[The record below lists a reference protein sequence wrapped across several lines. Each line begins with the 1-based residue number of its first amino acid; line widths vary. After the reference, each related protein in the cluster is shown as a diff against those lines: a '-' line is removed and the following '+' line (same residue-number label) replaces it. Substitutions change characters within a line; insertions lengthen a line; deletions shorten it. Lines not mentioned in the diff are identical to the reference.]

1 MGWTV
6 GQALQTLKKDPITRE
21 QLKHYASASGDNNP
35 IHLDEN
41 FAKEAGF
48 PSVIVHGMI
57 SMAFQADHLQLNFP
71 PDRYQVGRLKTRFRK
86 VTYPGDELNCEGV
99 IRKVKEDGI
108 FLVALLT
115 RNQNGEVTSDGE
127 AEVRLQAH

>member
-1 MGWTV
+1 MGWVV
-6 GQALQTLKKDPITRE
+6 GQALEPLKKAPITRE
-21 QLKHYASASGDNNP
+21 QLQHYAKASGDNNP
-35 IHLDEN
+35 IHLDEK

-48 PSVIVHGMI
+48 PSVIVHGML

-71 PDRYQVGRLKTRFRK
+71 ADRYRVGRLKTRFRK

-99 IRKVKEDGI
+99 VRKVLDGGVL
-108 FLVALLT
+108 LVALST

-127 AEVRLQAH
+127 AEIQLHVH